1 MVIKGS
7 DFERIN
13 GFPNFWSW
21 SSEDNV
27 LQERCIQYNMIIDR
41 TNFYEIGSP
50 EVLQLFDGMKRLLSK
65 NDCSRPRNTHIED
78 GLSTISKL
86 YFTIDKASKNQNDIG
101 FLEEKENTF
110 VVNVYRFTTLNNYKK
125 DNYSLYDIREPV
137 NKFMK
142 HSYNNHLTTELTNL
156 DWKSFEMP
164 KTSPLTVSALNQIP
178 NIRPSQLRSN
188 SANSFHNPP
197 QTKNNN
203 VRVTQVNARATHII
217 EQRIQAQARAKQIK
231 FIKPKSNLIF
241 K

>member
-1 MVIKGS
+1 
-7 DFERIN
+7 
-13 GFPNFWSW
+13 
-21 SSEDNV
+21 
-27 LQERCIQYNMIIDR
+27 
-41 TNFYEIGSP
+41 
-50 EVLQLFDGMKRLLSK
+50 MKRLLSK
-65 NDCSRPRNTHIED
+65 NDCSRPPNTHIED

-188 SANSFHNPP
+188 SATSLHNPSRI
-197 QTKNNN
+197 KNNN
-203 VRVTQVNARATHII
+203 TQQVNNRTNQMNARATHII
-217 EQRIQAQARAKQIK
+217 EQRIHAEARTRQIK